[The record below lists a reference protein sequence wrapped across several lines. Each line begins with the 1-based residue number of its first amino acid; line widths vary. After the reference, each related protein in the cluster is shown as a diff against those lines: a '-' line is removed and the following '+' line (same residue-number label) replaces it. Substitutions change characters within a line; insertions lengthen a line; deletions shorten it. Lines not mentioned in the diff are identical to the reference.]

1 MKKMMPL
8 IPLLLASHVALAT
21 GVHNPSPVPVP
32 SPGGNTGGQGGGSNF
47 PGSSGGFGGG
57 VGAVPPIAPNPSPVP
72 SPVVPLPRPIPGVVN
87 NGGQGGAGG
96 VGGQGGSV
104 APGAVANNVNVTGG
118 GVNVRYPVQ
127 APGMAIGTG
136 MSYSQANCANGVGA
150 AGSGQGGG
158 GSFLWPWESD
168 ACNARL
174 DSAHFAGLGL
184 HKSACFRFI
193 QMDDNADAMKSAG
206 ESCENVNRTAVA
218 VPMPGAIVPTA
229 TPTLD
234 RVMPMD
240 DYVPREELNRKL
252 DNAHRLGVVK

>member
-1 MKKMMPL
+1 MKKL
-8 IPLLLASHVALAT
+8 IPFLLISPIALAT
-21 GVHNPSPVPVP
+21 NVPNSTPVPMP
-32 SPGGNTGGQGGGSNF
+32 IPGGQGGGANF

-57 VGAVPPIAPNPSPVP
+57 VGAIPPIAPNPSPNP

-87 NGGQGGAGG
+87 NGGQGGQGGAGG
-96 VGGQGGSV
+96 VGGQGGSI
-104 APGAVANNVNVTGG
+104 APGAINNSVYGG
-118 GVNVRYPVQ
+118 GVNVRYPAQ

-184 HKSACFRFI
+184 HKSACFRFV
-193 QMDDNADAMKSAG
+193 QMDDNAEAMKSAG

-234 RVMPMD
+234 RVMPMS
-240 DYVPREELNRKL
+240 DYVPREELNEKL
-252 DNAHRLGVVK
+252 NNAHRLGVIK